1 MNSKTNHWMKRTAWS
16 LIFGMGLML
25 ANVPEASAHK
35 VEYRPYIV
43 YDHYAYAGSRHFP
56 RWLRKD
62 RDFQRWYLYS
72 NYRMNRHMSW
82 HRLYDIYKYERRYR
96 LKNRRF
102 RGRLYRDHGH
112 RSYERDSKR
121 HRH

>member
-1 MNSKTNHWMKRTAWS
+1 MNSKANNCMKRTAWS
-16 LIFGMGLML
+16 LILGMGLML

-35 VEYRPYIV
+35 IEYRPYVV
-43 YDHYAYAGSRHFP
+43 YDHYTYARSRHFP

-72 NYRMNRHMSW
+72 NYRTNRHMSW
-82 HRLYDIYKYERRYR
+82 HRLFDIYKYERRHR

-102 RGRLYRDHGH
+102 RGKVYRDNGH
-112 RSYERDSKR
+112 RSYERDSRRRK
-121 HRH
+121 H